1 VEGSARVEKH
11 GKVIARLG
19 AGDFFGEMS
28 LIDGKPRSATVIA
41 DAPVLLLVV
50 EVRSFGRLLETVPGL
65 SKKVMATL
73 CERLRTADETL
84 ASRN

>member
-1 VEGSARVEKH
+1 
-11 GKVIARLG
+11 
-19 AGDFFGEMS
+19 
-28 LIDGKPRSATVIA
+28 
-41 DAPVLLLVV
+41 V